1 MSHAPAPAL
10 RLTTDQRSR
19 LELWSRSRTL
29 PERQVQRARVI
40 LLAADGQAN
49 TAIGHQVGCSK
60 PTVLLWRQRFLS
72 IGLAGLEDAP
82 GRGRPPVHG
91 ADLS

>member
-1 MSHAPAPAL
+1 
-10 RLTTDQRSR
+10 
-19 LELWSRSRTL
+19 L
-29 PERQVQRARVI
+29 PQRQVQRARVI

-60 PTVLLWRQRFLS
+60 PTVLLWRQRFASL
-72 IGLAGLEDAP
+72 GLEGLEDAP

-91 ADLS
+91 ADLSQRVLSTTMSPPPPGYTHWSSRRVAEV